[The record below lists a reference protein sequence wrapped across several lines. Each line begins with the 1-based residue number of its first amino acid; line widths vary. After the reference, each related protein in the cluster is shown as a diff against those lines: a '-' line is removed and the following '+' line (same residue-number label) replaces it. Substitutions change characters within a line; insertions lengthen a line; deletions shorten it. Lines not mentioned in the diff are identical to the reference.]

1 MAKFQLN
8 LTASGVALLGQALT
22 SKVLTFTQMA
32 LGDGAYSGS
41 AMTRTALVS
50 EVKRVD
56 ITSAEMV
63 SGGSEVLL
71 RGVVTY
77 ADLPDTFNWRE
88 FGIYAQDPSGG
99 ADILYAYANAGDDYD
114 TIGGTGALTELILR
128 ARVVVSDASDLTV
141 TVQSG
146 SLVYVSPEEL
156 EEALAEVDARF
167 TQITNIIQQ
176 VTGVDPSDPE
186 AEPPS
191 GSMVVTLSH
200 AKSGTMHNLTGLG
213 GRTGIIPCQF
223 KATGDYAEGEVF
235 QLDGTP
241 YTARQENGD
250 TLSDGQFVSGAG
262 VAAVVDTEGKRINF
276 KGGGGVG
283 AADLALATATEA
295 TVFSGKTFYA
305 GESKE
310 LRTGTAL
317 SQAVSVTA
325 DNIPPG
331 VTAYNQAGQVITGN
345 GSGVF
350 KYMIVSP
357 EFSANRYS
365 NDLGKSYT
373 YNTDFKIFAAAFDV
387 GSSSSI
393 GYYSGSFTWAPGI
406 PDGIIIGDQTQ
417 TVVCARSFSPTSSAY
432 VGVIATKT
440 GDKQIKVE
448 CAGVSTSGG
457 SAFFRANLYIFG
469 V

>member
-1 MAKFQLN
+1 MN
-8 LTASGVALLGQALT
+8 
-22 SKVLTFTQMA
+22 
-32 LGDGAYSGS
+32 
-41 AMTRTALVS
+41 RTALVS

-186 AEPPS
+186 AELPP

-200 AKSGTMHNLTGLG
+200 EKDGTIHKLTGLG

-235 QLDGTP
+235 LLDGTP

-262 VAAVVDTEGKRINF
+262 VAAVVDTAGKRINF

-325 DNIPPG
+325 NNIPPG

-345 GSGVF
+345 GSGVL
-350 KYMIVSP
+350 KYSEHAYQFRENYTSITFTCGFNVKMAIAYMS
-357 EFSANRYS
+357 SLGASNRGVTGGVILPGGTSGQFRINDGNS
-365 NDLGKSYT
+365 NSGCT
-373 YNTDFKIFAAAFDV
+373 
-387 GSSSSI
+387 
-393 GYYSGSFTWAPGI
+393 GSF
-406 PDGIIIGDQTQ
+406 
-417 TVVCARSFSPTSSAY
+417 SFSGNKLTASLEVPGYISSGRMY
-432 VGVIATKT
+432 VDFVAIGM
-440 GDKQIKVE
+440 
-448 CAGVSTSGG
+448 
-457 SAFFRANLYIFG
+457 
-469 V
+469 